1 MKISLKIFLL
11 SLVGFFFSCSADDD
25 ISSTELPAEESSS
38 LTINAVRTTN
48 QNQDRTVSFN
58 ESIQIDSFM
67 LNIEE
72 IEFEFADGF
81 GNGISSPDDN
91 DDSNDD
97 DEYLEFDELPQEIQD
112 YLTTNYPNDPLC
124 EAELE
129 DDLDDPYRYEVELQ
143 SGTEL
148 YFKEDFSL
156 YAVETDDEG
165 CEDED
170 DYDED
175 DSEDEDEY
183 KINGPFEIDLTNEST
198 TVVQVEIPV
207 AEYEEV
213 EFEMDRGKDMSS
225 PLYQKSMLM
234 TGTLNGMPFEF
245 YHTFS
250 EDFEIDYEDAGQ
262 NLVITEENNNEI
274 TFQFDLISVIN
285 SVNMNNASDGNG
297 NGVIEISPDDTDGN
311 NQLAN
316 QIKNAVKDYVDL
328 ID

>member
-1 MKISLKIFLL
+1 
-11 SLVGFFFSCSADDD
+11 
-25 ISSTELPAEESSS
+25 
-38 LTINAVRTTN
+38 
-48 QNQDRTVSFN
+48 
-58 ESIQIDSFM
+58 
-67 LNIEE
+67 
-72 IEFEFADGF
+72 
-81 GNGISSPDDN
+81 
-91 DDSNDD
+91 
-97 DEYLEFDELPQEIQD
+97 
-112 YLTTNYPNDPLC
+112 
-124 EAELE
+124 
-129 DDLDDPYRYEVELQ
+129 
-143 SGTEL
+143 
-148 YFKEDFSL
+148 
-156 YAVETDDEG
+156 
-165 CEDED
+165 
-170 DYDED
+170 
-175 DSEDEDEY
+175 

-234 TGTLNGMPFEF
+234 TGTLNGLPFEF